1 VEAVAPMRGSTAGQ
15 VGKVVLIAVAVET
28 VAVFVTVLANLLAKS
43 APAAWQIL
51 LVPAAGVLIA
61 GIKAGVDALAKR
73 PDEQQPSGGGY
84 GDYGGGG
91 YRPRPPV
98 PAPKRVVPVAA
109 VLAGLLLVCGGG
121 GLAATA
127 GVQYV
132 YGWATG
138 HESGPVV
145 FQGQV
150 SGKAGAVTMTVTQ
163 MMITTHFTRVDVTVQ
178 NAGSEPVTL
187 PLFNNCQLVAADGTT
202 LEADAFRSRWAEN
215 VAPGGRQS
223 GEINLS
229 GKAPPGN
236 ATFSFTTVF
245 GPGGGHALVVKG
257 IPVGTL

>member
-1 VEAVAPMRGSTAGQ
+1 MRGSTAGQ

-84 GDYGGGG
+84 GDY
-91 YRPRPPV
+91 
-98 PAPKRVVPVAA
+98 
-109 VLAGLLLVCGGG
+109 GGG